1 MYDQNDILGVGP
13 RWNIIHWMVKVGA
26 EEPQL
31 LEDQLDMWIAKK
43 CTGDYHQEYQ
53 KNVNKASWHTI
64 LERVCKHCYE
74 KGWKCDIKLDN
85 ARYHKDPLPDQ
96 LTRTKVRKMKVAD
109 LKKWLDDNDVAYPHD
124 WLKEQ
129 LLIEVLRRLPEPKYK
144 AEVIAE
150 KYGHRI
156 HWTPPYHPELQPIET
171 VWAWCKNYVRK
182 VNKKKNMK
190 EVGEQVKTGF
200 TRIKRS
206 SLGKLVRRVERFE
219 LKYYR
224 ALMDNPNV
232 LWLSRSMFDEPE
244 SSDNENSNAEIDPSA
259 QESSDLESESEIAN
273 EEDSD

>member
-1 MYDQNDILGVGP
+1 
-13 RWNIIHWMVKVGA
+13 
-26 EEPQL
+26 
-31 LEDQLDMWIAKK
+31 
-43 CTGDYHQEYQ
+43 
-53 KNVNKASWHTI
+53 
-64 LERVCKHCYE
+64 
-74 KGWKCDIKLDN
+74 
-85 ARYHKDPLPDQ
+85 
-96 LTRTKVRKMKVAD
+96 
-109 LKKWLDDNDVAYPHD
+109 
-124 WLKEQ
+124 
-129 LLIEVLRRLPEPKYK
+129 
-144 AEVIAE
+144 
-150 KYGHRI
+150 
-156 HWTPPYHPELQPIET
+156 
-171 VWAWCKNYVRK
+171 
-182 VNKKKNMK
+182 MK